1 MKKNLLVSIL
11 VVLIAGFFAP
21 SRADNNN
28 NDRNHDNSFVK
39 FSGGIGVIPISN
51 VPVNTTTGAVTVTRN
66 IVRGINS
73 PGQIWRIKD
82 LEARIK
88 NNGDIKVDGEGLLL
102 AGGDNIGT
110 NAAQSVAAQLFCGD
124 QSFTSPG
131 VPLEDNG
138 DFKIEGILSPLP
150 LPSTCETPL
159 LLIRSINLTTGVL
172 GACSPPAF
180 PTSIII
186 AGISFLAVHLAG
198 RNSHELTLIPNQCC
212 VLPPVH

>member
-1 MKKNLLVSIL
+1 LAEPNERKNRHGGAVMKKNLLVSIL

-21 SRADNNN
+21 SRADDNNK
-28 NDRNHDNSFVK
+28 DRNHDKNFLK

-51 VPVNTTTGAVTVTRN
+51 VAVDATGAVTVTRN
-66 IVRGINS
+66 MVRGVNS

-82 LEARIK
+82 LEATIR
-88 NNGDIKVDGEGLLL
+88 NNGDINIEGEGLLL
-102 AGGDNIGT
+102 AGGTNIGT
-110 NAAQSVAAQLFCGD
+110 NAGQSVAAQLFCGD

-172 GACSPPAF
+172 GAWFA
-180 PTSIII
+180 
-186 AGISFLAVHLAG
+186 AGIPDLDNH
-198 RNSHELTLIPNQCC
+198 RRH
-212 VLPPVH
+212 

>member
-1 MKKNLLVSIL
+1 MKKRFLVSIV
-11 VVLIAGFFAP
+11 VVLIGGFFAP
-21 SRADNNN
+21 SRAVDNNK
-28 NDRNHDNSFVK
+28 DRNHDKNFLK

-51 VPVNTTTGAVTVTRN
+51 VAVDATGAVTVTRN
-66 IVRGINS
+66 MVRGINS

-110 NAAQSVAAQLFCGD
+110 NAGQSVAAQLFCGD

-150 LPSTCETPL
+150 LPSTCETPV

-172 GACSPPAF
+172 GAWFA
-180 PTSIII
+180 
-186 AGISFLAVHLAG
+186 AGIPDLDNH
-198 RNSHELTLIPNQCC
+198 RRH
-212 VLPPVH
+212 